1 MSSCTSDVTPTPSP
15 SRPRG
20 TSRGRRR
27 TPSELKWLLNER
39 AALTGEQA
47 FLHRHISQLEAKLHK
62 LDSVRAPVARDL
74 QASQERLTATQ
85 QLLSAL
91 DATVE
96 MAHPEA
102 NPQAAGVVNAWAGRY
117 GRRGALRTFILEQV
131 KTAGPDGISTGEL
144 IDRVICQF
152 HLGANLPEERL
163 SVKYS
168 VKNGLRAL
176 QSKGLITCTA
186 RMQDNGHEMNFWRVC
201 SAPTL
206 SDLRALAA
214 LQATGRESSR
224 DRTGSVSDCARG
236 EVGGQ

>member
-1 MSSCTSDVTPTPSP
+1 MTPTPSP
-15 SRPRG
+15 SHPRAAS
-20 TSRGRRR
+20 TGRRR

-39 AALTGEQA
+39 AALAGEQA

-62 LDSVRAPVARDL
+62 LDAVRAPVVRDL
-74 QASQERLTATQ
+74 RASQERLAQTH

-102 NPQAAGVVNAWAGRY
+102 NPQAAGAVNAWAGRY
-117 GRRGALRTFILEQV
+117 GKRGALRTFIFEQV
-131 KTAGPDGISTGEL
+131 KAAGLAGVSTGEL
-144 IDRVICQF
+144 IDRVIFQF
-152 HLGANLPEERL
+152 HLGANLHEERL

-168 VKNGLRAL
+168 VKNGLKAL
-176 QSKGLITCTA
+176 QAKGLITCTA
-186 RMQDNGHEMNFWRVC
+186 QMQDNGHEMNYWRLQ
-201 SAPTL
+201 AKTTL

-214 LQATGRESSR
+214 LQPAPTEAGYDGAR
-224 DRTGSVSDCARG
+224 SDSDLARG